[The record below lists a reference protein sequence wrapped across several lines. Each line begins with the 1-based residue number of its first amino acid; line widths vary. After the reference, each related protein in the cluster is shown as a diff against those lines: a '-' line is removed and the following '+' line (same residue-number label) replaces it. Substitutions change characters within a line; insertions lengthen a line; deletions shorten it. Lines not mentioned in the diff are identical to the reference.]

1 MTGKPRPCTVRG
13 RRLWYLDDRD
23 PLTGKRKRVFFA
35 TKAEAD
41 AKQQE
46 VNRRPK
52 TQAVLHPLVDPD
64 VTLGAFA
71 ADWFWTNAMGGGW
84 RVATRRSYGEHPSDR
99 LCPFDLGGGLR
110 LGDGRGRDLPGGPV
124 EALGTGL
131 RHGGHAPDTGPRRP
145 RLLATPPH
153 RAPARRPS
161 RAPPPG
167 WPVRAA
173 R

>member
-52 TQAVLHPLVDPD
+52 TQAVLHPLVTRTSRSVRLPPTGSGR
-64 VTLGAFA
+64 TLWA
-71 ADWFWTNAMGGGW
+71 AGGG
-84 RVATRRSYGEHPSDR
+84 
-99 LCPFDLGGGLR
+99 
-110 LGDGRGRDLPGGPV
+110 
-124 EALGTGL
+124 
-131 RHGGHAPDTGPRRP
+131 
-145 RLLATPPH
+145 
-153 RAPARRPS
+153 
-161 RAPPPG
+161 
-167 WPVRAA
+167 
-173 R
+173 